1 MTKKHKYVEPSVLL
15 KLCDLKEDDAPDLQT
30 LVYQFSRIE
39 LIYFA
44 LEWIYNRELS
54 IGYVNFCKRI
64 SPQDDGK
71 LLIEHINKHI
81 QDKSVLAN
89 YHLVC
94 AQTGIE
100 LLKYL
105 FSIPDKS
112 VPVDYCSLENGGII
126 KSIHVMLVVLHINER
141 IVNGCVPISEDDNAK
156 DSIAHAAVISTIE
169 NNDFLNYDVTTTP
182 YIHLYKASKFLNFCD
197 GDSYFAKHKAS
208 LLSMYGCADSK
219 TYLSFVIWLLL
230 ENWKYDEGYCRL
242 TFDDDN
248 PVPQAIDKISIP
260 ISEIISI
267 DSNSDYKAFRER
279 PLIKLDNTHYVV
291 ICVPFLMDKL
301 YNSLIFDLTEV
312 SGDGNI
318 TRTKASSEFTEPL
331 LMYPLLRSIVEPQS
345 PIHLSGDDCKKI
357 EPKRAPDY
365 YVRNWN
371 DVFLFELKDYS
382 FRADIKSNPTFD
394 ELVEYLHKQFVTK
407 TNGKDGAIRQLVHNI
422 KAIVN
427 NDFAWDKTLHKP
439 RRIYPI
445 LILGNS
451 TYMTL
456 GMSYMINK
464 LFREELK
471 KEGVSDCR
479 ISDLIVIDIDTL
491 ILYKGVFSNRRYKF
505 KKVLDDYLTHINK
518 DYSKSKNLELRLY
531 AFMQT
536 LPMFL
541 RKYYPTTEDYLVNE
555 LKSID
560 IWKD

>member
-1 MTKKHKYVEPSVLL
+1 
-15 KLCDLKEDDAPDLQT
+15 
-30 LVYQFSRIE
+30 
-39 LIYFA
+39 
-44 LEWIYNRELS
+44 
-54 IGYVNFCKRI
+54 
-64 SPQDDGK
+64 
-71 LLIEHINKHI
+71 
-81 QDKSVLAN
+81 
-89 YHLVC
+89 
-94 AQTGIE
+94 
-100 LLKYL
+100 
-105 FSIPDKS
+105 
-112 VPVDYCSLENGGII
+112 
-126 KSIHVMLVVLHINER
+126 
-141 IVNGCVPISEDDNAK
+141 
-156 DSIAHAAVISTIE
+156 
-169 NNDFLNYDVTTTP
+169 
-182 YIHLYKASKFLNFCD
+182 
-197 GDSYFAKHKAS
+197 
-208 LLSMYGCADSK
+208 MYGCADSK

-248 PVPQAIDKISIP
+248 PAPQAIEKISIP
-260 ISEIISI
+260 ISEVISV
-267 DSNSDYKAFRER
+267 DSNKDYKAFRER

-301 YNSLIFDLTEV
+301 YNSLVFDLTEV

-331 LMYPLLRSIVEPQS
+331 LLYPLLRSIVEPKS

-357 EPKRAPDY
+357 EQKRAPDY

-394 ELVEYLHKQFVTK
+394 ELVDYLHTQFVTK
-407 TNGKDGAIRQLVHNI
+407 TNGKDGAIRQLVHNTR
-422 KAIVN
+422 AIIN
-427 NDFAWDKTLHKP
+427 NNFAWDKTLQKP
-439 RRIYPI
+439 RQIYPI

-456 GMSYMINK
+456 GMPYMLNK
-464 LFREELK
+464 LFREELH
-471 KEGVSDCR
+471 KEEVYDCR
-479 ISDLIVIDIDTL
+479 IKDLIVIDIDTL
-491 ILYKGVFSNRRYKF
+491 ILYNGIFSNRRYKF

-518 DYSKSKNLELRLY
+518 DYSKSKNIELRLY

-560 IWKD
+560 IWND